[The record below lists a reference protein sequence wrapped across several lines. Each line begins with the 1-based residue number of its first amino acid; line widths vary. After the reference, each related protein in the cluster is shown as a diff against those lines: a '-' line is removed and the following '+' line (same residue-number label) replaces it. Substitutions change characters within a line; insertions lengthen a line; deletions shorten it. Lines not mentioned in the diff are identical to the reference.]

1 MHGKHDCRNGSRRG
15 PSSFHMQDH
24 ALVFEKLGLR
34 EGDTFLDLGCGAGDY
49 SLHAAGIVGE
59 SGRVF
64 AVDLWAEM
72 LDKIRDDAMARGIH
86 NVYPVISD
94 IQNKIEAPDKSADI
108 CLISHVLH
116 SMDFPAKAD
125 RLFSEVRRVLK
136 SEGRLA
142 IVECK
147 KEKSSFGPPIE
158 LRISPEELEEGL
170 AAFDFSKIDHVD
182 LRFSYMSIFV

>member
-1 MHGKHDCRNGSRRG
+1 M
-15 PSSFHMQDH
+15 
-24 ALVFEKLGLR
+24 FEKLDLR
-34 EGDTFLDLGCGAGDY
+34 GGDTFLDLGCGAGDY

-64 AVDLWAEM
+64 AVDLWEDM

-86 NVYPVISD
+86 NVYPVVSD
-94 IQNKIEAPDKSADI
+94 IQNKIEAPNKSGDI

-116 SMDFPAKAD
+116 SMGFPTKTD
-125 RLFSEVRRVLK
+125 RLFGEVRRVLK
-136 SEGRLA
+136 AGGKLA

-158 LRISPEELEEGL
+158 LRISPEDLEKYMDN
-170 AAFDFSKIDHVD
+170 FNFKKIDHAD
-182 LRFSYMSIFV
+182 LGFNYMSVFSPK

>member
-49 SLHAAGIVGE
+49 SLHAAGILGE

-86 NVYPVISD
+86 NVYPVVSD
-94 IQNKIEAPDKSADI
+94 IQSKIESPDKSADI

-125 RLFSEVRRVLK
+125 RLFGEVRRILK
-136 SEGRLA
+136 AGGSLA

-147 KEKSSFGPPIE
+147 KEKSSFGPPVE

-170 AAFDFSKIDHVD
+170 AAFDFSKIDYVD
-182 LRFSYMSIFV
+182 LGANYMSIFV

>member
-1 MHGKHDCRNGSRRG
+1 
-15 PSSFHMQDH
+15 MQDP
-24 ALVFEKLGLR
+24 ALVFEKLDLR

-64 AVDLWAEM
+64 AVDLWEEM

-125 RLFSEVRRVLK
+125 RLFGEVRRVLK
-136 SEGRLA
+136 AGGKLA

-158 LRISPEELEEGL
+158 LRISPEELERHANKFKFNKTGRDDLGL
-170 AAFDFSKIDHVD
+170 NYI
-182 LRFSYMSIFV
+182 LIFNLNQE

>member
-1 MHGKHDCRNGSRRG
+1 MHEKHDCRNGSRRG
-15 PSSFHMQDH
+15 PSSFHMQDP

-59 SGRVF
+59 SGQVF
-64 AVDLWAEM
+64 AVDLWEEM
-72 LDKIRDDAMARGIH
+72 LDKIRDDAMVRGIH
-86 NVYPVISD
+86 NVYPVVSD
-94 IQNKIEAPDKSADI
+94 IQNKIEAPDKSGDI

-116 SMDFPAKAD
+116 SMGFPTKTD
-125 RLFSEVRRVLK
+125 RLFGEVRRVLK
-136 SEGRLA
+136 AGGKLA

-158 LRISPEELEEGL
+158 LRISPEELEEGIG
-170 AAFDFSKIDHVD
+170 AFDFSKIDYVD
-182 LRFSYMSIFV
+182 LGINYMSIFV